1 MGGVIRKK
9 LIGLRTR
16 VDSKVT
22 KRNDKILFFCNKLK
36 LKNTQF

>member
-16 VDSKVT
+16 VDGKEKMTAKLQKEMIKFYFFVT
-22 KRNDKILFFCNKLK
+22 N
-36 LKNTQF
+36 